1 MAAPAWEGDV
11 SRTVILSACRTP
23 IGKFGGGLAALDAV
37 ELGSVVIR
45 ESVKRGGVPPEA
57 VQHVIM
63 GNVLGAGLGM
73 VPSRQAAF
81 RAGLRRETTSDTVNR
96 VCGSGMRAV
105 TLGDVLIRAGEHD
118 VIVAGGMESMSN
130 APYLVR
136 GARWGLR
143 MNDGAL
149 VDAMVHDGLWDSILD
164 VHMGSHGSSV
174 AAEEGV
180 SRQEQDEWA
189 LCSHRRAVAAME
201 NCYVSSQI
209 VPVVAPAG
217 KRGTMDV
224 ERDEG
229 PRSDTSMD
237 ALSRL
242 LPVFDPEG
250 TVTAGNAPSTNDG
263 ASALLLSSEEYARA
277 HGLLPLATIIA
288 HGHAA
293 WDPPYLAYTPAM
305 AGEMALRRAGLTAA
319 DLDLVEINEAFASVA
334 IISTRRLGVDP
345 ERVNV
350 NGGAIALGHP
360 IGASGARIITT
371 LAHEL
376 LRRGGGVGLAAICSG
391 TGQGDAV
398 VIQVD
403 G

>member
-1 MAAPAWEGDV
+1 M

-23 IGKFGGGLAALDAV
+23 IGKFGGGLASLDAV
-37 ELGSVVIR
+37 DLGAVAIR
-45 ESVKRGGVPPEA
+45 EAIARSGAPAGEVE
-57 VQHVIM
+57 HVIM
-63 GNVLGAGLGM
+63 GNVVGAGLGM

-81 RAGLRRETTSDTVNR
+81 RAGLGREVTSDTINR

-105 TLGDVLIRAGEHD
+105 SLSDLLIRAGEHS
-118 VIVAGGMESMSN
+118 VVVAGGMESMSN
-130 APYLVR
+130 APYLLR
-136 GARWGLR
+136 GARWGYR

-149 VDAMVHDGLWDSILD
+149 EDAMIHDGLWDPIMH
-164 VHMGSHGSSV
+164 VHMGNHGTTV

-180 SRQEQDEWA
+180 GRREQDEWA
-189 LCSHRRAVAAME
+189 LRSHRLAVAAQAS
-201 NCYVSSQI
+201 CHFASQLVS
-209 VPVVAPAG
+209 VEVLDKKGNV
-217 KRGTMDV
+217 TLV

-229 PRSDTSMD
+229 PRPDTSME

-242 LPVFDPEG
+242 RPVFDPEG

-263 ASALLLSSEEYARA
+263 AAALVLASSEYARA
-277 HGLLPLATIIA
+277 HGLRPLATIIST
-288 HGHAA
+288 GNAA

-305 AGEMALRRAGLTAA
+305 AAEAALKRAGLTIH
-319 DLDLVEINEAFASVA
+319 DMDLVELNEAFASVA

-345 ERVNV
+345 ERVNP

-360 IGASGARIITT
+360 IGASGARIVTA

-376 LRRGGGVGLAAICSG
+376 RRRGGGRGVAAICSG
-391 TGQGDAV
+391 TAQGDAV
-398 VIQVD
+398 VIEVD

>member
-1 MAAPAWEGDV
+1 M

-23 IGKFGGGLAALDAV
+23 IGRFGGGLSALDAV
-37 ELGSVVIR
+37 ALGAVVIR
-45 ESVKRGGVPPEA
+45 EAVARGGLPPEA

-73 VPSRQAAF
+73 IPSRQAAF
-81 RAGLRRETTSDTVNR
+81 RAGLGRETTSDTVNR

-105 TLGDVLIRAGEHD
+105 TLGDLLIRAGEHE
-118 VIVAGGMESMSN
+118 VVVAGGMESMSG

-149 VDAMVHDGLWDSILD
+149 VDAMVHDGLWDPILD
-164 VHMGSHGSSV
+164 VHMGHHGSSV
-174 AAEEGV
+174 AAEEAV

-189 LCSHRRAVAAME
+189 LRSHQRALAAME
-201 NCYVSSQI
+201 QCFLASQL
-209 VPVVAPAG
+209 VPVVAPSG
-217 KRGTMDV
+217 KRGTVLV

-229 PRSDTSMD
+229 PRPDTSIE
-237 ALSRL
+237 ALAALR
-242 LPVFDPEG
+242 PVFDPEG
-250 TVTAGNAPSTNDG
+250 TVTAGNAPGTSDG
-263 ASALLLSSEEYARA
+263 ASALLLASEGYARA
-277 HGLLPLATIIA
+277 HGHRPLATILV

-305 AGEMALRRAGLTAA
+305 AGEMALRRAGMSAT

-334 IISTRRLGVDP
+334 IISARRLGVDP

-376 LRRGGGVGLAAICSG
+376 RRRGGGRGLAAICSG

-398 VIQVD
+398 VIEVK